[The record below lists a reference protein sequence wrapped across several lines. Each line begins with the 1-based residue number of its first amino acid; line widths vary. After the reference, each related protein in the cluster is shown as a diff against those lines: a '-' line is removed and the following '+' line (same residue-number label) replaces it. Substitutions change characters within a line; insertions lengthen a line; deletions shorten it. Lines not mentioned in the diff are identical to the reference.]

1 MSLFSIFNTTS
12 SAMNAQTV
20 RLNTIASNLANAD
33 VVANTPEEAYKSKQV
48 VFSEVLNEQQFGQV
62 AASGVRV
69 SGIGVS
75 YRENSAV
82 YQPGHPLANDKGY
95 VFQSNV
101 DTIEEMANM
110 LSASRSYQSSVDV
123 LNTSK
128 KLMQQTIRLGQ

>member
-1 MSLFSIFNTTS
+1 MSLFSIFATTS

-33 VVANTPEEAYKSKQV
+33 VVATTPAEAYKSKQV
-48 VFSEVLNEQQFGQV
+48 VFSEILNEQGFGQAP
-62 AASGVRV
+62 AAGVRI

-75 YRENSAV
+75 HRENSAI
-82 YQPGHPLANDKGY
+82 YQPGHPMANANGY
-95 VFQSNV
+95 VYQSNV

-110 LSASRSYQSSVDV
+110 MSASRSYQSAVDV

>member
-1 MSLFSIFNTTS
+1 MSLFSIFDTTS

-20 RLNTIASNLANAD
+20 RLNTIASNLTNAD
-33 VVANTPEEAYKSKQV
+33 VVATTPEAAYKSKQV
-48 VFSEVLNEQQFGQV
+48 VFSEVLKQQGMGQ
-62 AASGVRV
+62 AISSGVRV
-69 SGIGVS
+69 SGVGVS
-75 YRENSAV
+75 HRENSAI

-95 VFQSNV
+95 VFASNV

-110 LSASRSYQSSVDV
+110 LSASRSYQSSVDI

>member
-1 MSLFSIFNTTS
+1 MSLFSIFATTS
-12 SAMNAQTV
+12 SSMNAQTV

-33 VVANTPEEAYKSKQV
+33 VVASTPEEAYKSKQV
-48 VFSEVLNEQQFGQV
+48 VFSEILKDQGLGQRV
-62 AASGVRV
+62 SSGVRV

-75 YRENSAV
+75 HRENSAI

-95 VFQSNV
+95 VFASNV
-101 DTIEEMANM
+101 DSIEEMANM
-110 LSASRSYQSSVDV
+110 LSASRSYQSSVDI